1 MVNAKCFFHPQDI
14 ELKFRYSMCFILQ
27 NYKNCGIFLEA
38 RCNSK
43 IKLIKT
49 KCIVMALLW
58 KQWFLWAK
66 VKVSCLKML
75 ETIVTEAT
83 FFSIW
88 VFFLEHSQFTGQQGK
103 GEAISLTLCRGDKTF
118 WANNLWTGY
127 SKWKD

>member
-1 MVNAKCFFHPQDI
+1 MQNAFSTLKILSWNLGTLCVSFYRIRKIVGFF
-14 ELKFRYSMCFILQ
+14 F
-27 NYKNCGIFLEA
+27 EA
-38 RCNSK
+38 RCNFK

-49 KCIVMALLW
+49 KCIVMVLLW

-88 VFFLEHSQFTGQQGK
+88 VFFLEHSQFTGKQGK